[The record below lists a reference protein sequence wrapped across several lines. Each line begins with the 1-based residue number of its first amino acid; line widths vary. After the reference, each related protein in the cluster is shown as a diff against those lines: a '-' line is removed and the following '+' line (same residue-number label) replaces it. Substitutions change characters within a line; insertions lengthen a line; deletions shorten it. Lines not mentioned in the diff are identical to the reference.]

1 MSKAKLFMLHGP
13 KGRAPALAAYAA
25 GVADGDECRRQGGT
39 PSTLQLVA
47 INDDYSSGFRA
58 GYFQRG
64 SDNRGS

>member
-1 MSKAKLFMLHGP
+1 MSEAKLMRLHGT
-13 KGRAPALAAYAA
+13 KSRALALAAYAA
-25 GVADGDECRRQGGT
+25 GVADGDACRRQGGT

-64 SDNRGS
+64 LENPG